1 MMMMSQTSSPTCSSS
16 GQLLQHDSVSSPPP
30 DHHGETLVPSV
41 KDVLVS
47 LAWLPASAADSCG
60 SLYARALKEHL
71 RPGLDV
77 KDALSRVNQQFE
89 DRVSQ
94 LSTRARTVVV
104 PTLDRPLVFP
114 HR

>member
-1 MMMMSQTSSPTCSSS
+1 MMMMSQTSSPTCSTS
-16 GQLLQHDSVSSPPP
+16 GQSLQHDSVSSPPP
-30 DHHGETLVPSV
+30 DQHAETLVPSV

-47 LAWLPASAADSCG
+47 LAWLPASAADRCASV
-60 SLYARALKEHL
+60 YATALKEHL
-71 RPGLDV
+71 RPGRDV
-77 KDALSRVNQQFE
+77 KEALNTVNQQFE

-94 LSTRARTVVV
+94 FSPRAKTVVV